1 VVNGGK
7 IESVKAS
14 GEAPGTLVEAKS
26 LFFNL
31 PWRAASFFFG
41 GENTEASHVQHQL
54 FSSGDRSP
62 ETLDFVFVRDQSVVF
77 QTPAE
82 RSFGRSN

>member
-7 IESVKAS
+7 IDSVKAS

-31 PWRAASFFFG
+31 PARRK
-41 GENTEASHVQHQL
+41 L
-54 FSSGDRSP
+54 SS
-62 ETLDFVFVRDQSVVF
+62 
-77 QTPAE
+77 
-82 RSFGRSN
+82 